1 MTLNPK
7 CTVRCKTSAS
17 FHVSVPTLQTLS
29 MAHHLS
35 AQPMLEI
42 LLQTRLKSG
51 HIPFRATIGHA
62 HSHGVAQRL
71 CEKSALLPG
80 GSR

>member
-1 MTLNPK
+1 MTLHPN
-7 CTVRCKTSAS
+7 CTIRCKTSAS

-29 MAHHLS
+29 RAHHLS
-35 AQPMLEI
+35 AQPMLET
-42 LLQTRLKSG
+42 LVQTRLKSG
-51 HIPFRATIGHA
+51 HIPLRATRGHA

-71 CEKSALLPG
+71 CEKSAVLPG